1 MFLIIIFFATNDIV
15 FSVGVGIPG
24 FYNQFLSVLIPPHS
38 LAGSCHQC
46 LFLVI
51 CPGMLS
57 FVIWGVNTVSGKRMP
72 EFESFQNKRPKM

>member
-1 MFLIIIFFATNDIV
+1 MFLIIIFFATNDIA
-15 FSVGVGIPG
+15 FFVGVGIPG
-24 FYNQFLSVLIPPHS
+24 YQFLSVLIPPHS

-57 FVIWGVNTVSGKRMP
+57 FMIWGVNTVSGKRMS